1 MAAISLELM
10 TIHGVVWLAS
20 SQRCSVFLN
29 LRCREITSRR
39 WNATRVKM
47 IRVGRESVRV
57 GVVARIATANSSR
70 MSMAFLSFFFFFF
83 FIMLLSISPLL
94 CWFSFL
100 AFLACCLPAN
110 KYATRNERKRKET
123 KEWRGESKKVSEGHW
138 NSDRLS
144 HAHWFLWRRS
154 KRVMTGNNITN
165 TNNNSEDNEEEK
177 LEGEVEEGEEEEE
190 GQRCRRYID
199 PSTMLK
205 RGN

>member
-57 GVVARIATANSSR
+57 GVVARIATANSFR
-70 MSMAFLSFFFFFF
+70 MSMAFLSFFFFF
-83 FIMLLSISPLL
+83 IMLSISPLL

-110 KYATRNERKRKET
+110 KYATRNERKRNERMKRRIE
-123 KEWRGESKKVSEGHW
+123 KGFRGPLKFRPIEPCTLISM
-138 NSDRLS
+138 
-144 HAHWFLWRRS
+144 A
-154 KRVMTGNNITN
+154 
-165 TNNNSEDNEEEK
+165 EK
-177 LEGEVEEGEEEEE
+177 
-190 GQRCRRYID
+190 
-199 PSTMLK
+199 
-205 RGN
+205 